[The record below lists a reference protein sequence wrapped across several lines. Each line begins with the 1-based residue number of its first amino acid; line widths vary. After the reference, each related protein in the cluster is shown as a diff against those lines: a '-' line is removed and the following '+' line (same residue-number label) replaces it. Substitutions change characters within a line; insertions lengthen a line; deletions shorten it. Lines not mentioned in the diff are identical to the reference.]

1 MFMCLVDSLPSNRL
15 QSYKLEYIKCIHILR
30 GGFQLVKYV
39 FSNFALIL
47 ITLDGVCFFLFFFL
61 YHKLNYGGK

>member
-1 MFMCLVDSLPSNRL
+1 MLSRNIYSMFTCLVDSLSSNRL

-39 FSNFALIL
+39 FSNFAPTLIRW
-47 ITLDGVCFFLFFFL
+47 CLFGLVFSSTI
-61 YHKLNYGGK
+61 N